1 MCIDGE
7 VTQWSAINSTFGL
20 ETGQKDRK
28 FLCSLFVEYCFRNS
42 GRGMQLRK
50 QRTVGFF

>member
-1 MCIDGE
+1 MDVGI
-7 VTQWSAINSTFGL
+7 TQWSAINSTFGL
-20 ETGQKDRK
+20 ETAQKDRK
-28 FLCSLFVEYCFRNS
+28 SPCSFFGEYCFRIS